1 MNQEFAMFQFQ
12 SFKALIFRL
21 LLPMLF
27 LCGGANA
34 HATTSYTVSPMVID
48 LKSEARD
55 IVEKEITITNTGT
68 APVTIYP
75 SVNNISLQEGGTI
88 DKFLAPVESDRTT
101 SLASWLEISRLGID
115 LQSGAAKT
123 VKLTVRVTPN
133 PVPGT
138 YHAFIG
144 FGNGGNRD
152 EAEKQVVNGQAPG
165 IVVTLTIADD
175 TNEFLKLS
183 KFIVSRFVTKV
194 DNQAAVFTFTNPGD
208 EVLVPQGEIIL
219 YDSTGK
225 EVGTMP
231 VNNENVSISPG
242 GEYTFTGAVPTKGLF
257 GKYKAFLSV
266 EYGTTQRASIQDT
279 SFFYVFPLKLL
290 LIFLAGCILL
300 VAVLAWY
307 VHKKYFGEDDLD
319 DHSERLTVHVRDSQ
333 SEPKHHDVDL
343 THPSKTP

>member
-1 MNQEFAMFQFQ
+1 MFR
-12 SFKALIFRL
+12 LIFL
-21 LLPMLF
+21 ALF
-27 LCGGANA
+27 LCVGTETFAS
-34 HATTSYTVSPMVID
+34 TSYTVSPMIID

-115 LQSGAAKT
+115 LQPGASKSVT
-123 VKLTVRVTPN
+123 LTVRVTNN

-165 IVVTLTIADD
+165 IVVTLTIADEK
-175 TNEFLKLS
+175 NEFLKLS
-183 KFIVSRFVTKV
+183 KFIINRFVTKAN
-194 DNQAAVFTFTNPGD
+194 NQAAVFSFKNPGD
-208 EVLVPQGEIIL
+208 EVLTPQGEIIL
-219 YDSTGK
+219 YDGTGK
-225 EVGTMP
+225 EVGTIP
-231 VNNENVSISPG
+231 VNTENVSINPG
-242 GEYTFTGAVPTKGLF
+242 DEHTFTSDVPTAGLF

-266 EYGTTQRASIQDT
+266 EYGSTQRASLQDT
-279 SFFYVFPLKLL
+279 SFFYVFPLKVLL
-290 LIFLAGCILL
+290 MLL
-300 VAVLAWY
+300 GGFIVFVAVIAWY
-307 VHKKYFGEDDLD
+307 IHKKYFDDDVHVD
-319 DHSERLTVHVRDSQ
+319 DSEHLTVHMSDSQ
-333 SEPKHHDVDL
+333 SEPKHHDIDL
-343 THPSKTP
+343 KNIS

>member
-1 MNQEFAMFQFQ
+1 
-12 SFKALIFRL
+12 
-21 LLPMLF
+21 
-27 LCGGANA
+27 
-34 HATTSYTVSPMVID
+34 MVID

-75 SVNNISLQEGGTI
+75 TVNNISLQEGGTI

-115 LQSGAAKT
+115 LQPGAAKT
-123 VKLTVRVTPN
+123 ITLTIRVTPDPIPN
-133 PVPGT
+133 T

-165 IVVTLTIADD
+165 IVVTLTIADEK
-175 TNEFLKLS
+175 NEFLKLS
-183 KFIVSRFVTKV
+183 KFIIDRFVTKE
-194 DNQAAVFTFTNPGD
+194 DNQAAVFTFNNPGD

-225 EVGTMP
+225 EVGALP
-231 VNNENVSISPG
+231 VNTENISINPG
-242 GEYTFTGAVPTKGLF
+242 GEYTFTGAIPITGLF

-266 EYGTTQRASIQDT
+266 EYGSAQRASLQDT
-279 SFFYVFPLKLL
+279 SFFYVFPLKILS
-290 LIFLAGCILL
+290 ILL
-300 VAVLAWY
+300 VGLLILVAVIAWF
-307 VHKKYFGEDDLD
+307 VHKKYFNEDVLMD
-319 DHSERLTVHVRDSQ
+319 DSERLTVHMSDSV

-343 THPSKTP
+343 TKVP

>member
-1 MNQEFAMFQFQ
+1 MKHTFVMSQFQ
-12 SFKALIFRL
+12 SFKLHIWSIL
-21 LLPMLF
+21 SLTLF
-27 LCGGANA
+27 LSVSTFALA
-34 HATTSYTVSPMVID
+34 STSYTVSPMVID

-68 APVTIYP
+68 SPVTIYP

-115 LQSGAAKT
+115 LQPGAVKT
-123 VKLTVRVTPN
+123 LTLTLRVTPN

-165 IVVTLTIADD
+165 IVMTVTIADNK
-175 TNEFLKLS
+175 NEFLKLS
-183 KFIVSRFVTKV
+183 KFIISRFVTKV
-194 DNQAAVFTFTNPGD
+194 DNQAAVFTFKNPGD

-219 YDSTGK
+219 YDGTGK

-231 VNNENVSISPG
+231 VNSENVSISPG
-242 GEYTFTGAVPTKGLF
+242 GEYTFTGTVPVAGLF

-266 EYGTTQRASIQDT
+266 EYGSTQRASLQDT
-279 SFFYVFPLKLL
+279 SFFYVFPLKVL
-290 LIFLAGCILL
+290 LILL
-300 VAVLAWY
+300 GAFVLCVALIAWF
-307 VHKKYFGEDDLD
+307 VHKKYFDDDELID
-319 DHSERLTVHVRDSQ
+319 DSERLMVHVRDSV

-343 THPSKTP
+343 TKTL